1 MVCPL
6 VTAAPLYFKVPCVGR
21 PVTCTVWALSSGSAM
36 VRLPRGPP
44 ITGMV
49 PPTSAT
55 WFRPRSAR
63 WMPLALGVWLLG
75 VMSTVTT
82 WLVRMPPAPS
92 STVMVKLSVV
102 VASTCEPLCL

>member
-6 VTAAPLYFKVPCVGR
+6 VTTEPLYLSVPLPGR
-21 PVTCTVWALSSGSAM
+21 PVICTVWALSSGSAM

-55 WFRPRSAR
+55 LVSPSINT
-63 WMPLALGVWLLG
+63 MVPLALGVWLLG